1 MESRKLVERT
11 YLQGRNADADVDSRH
26 VNTAAEGQQG
36 GPQGGSRGNGGEADV
51 QSRTDRCTL
60 PEQING
66 WQDASA

>member
-36 GPQGGSRGNGGEADV
+36 GSRGNGGEADV
-51 QSRTDRCTL
+51 QSRIDRCTL
-60 PEQING
+60 PAQING